1 MLISVS
7 LDERSRA
14 PERVQ
19 THGRISEPAPR
30 RVMPIGGGILARSER
45 GGQLAAQGMTGGR
58 VRCQTNWAFRVMA
71 GFSALEIGQPVFAV
85 WAASRKSASDAPGT
99 DARTSR

>member
-14 PERVQ
+14 PVRVQ
-19 THGRISEPAPR
+19 THGRISKPAPR

-45 GGQLAAQGMTGGR
+45 CRQWLVRGMTGGPDR
-58 VRCQTNWAFRVMA
+58 PQTNWASRVMA
-71 GFSALEIGQPVFAV
+71 GFSALEIGQPIFAV
-85 WAASRKSASDAPGT
+85 WAAS
-99 DARTSR
+99 